1 MIPARKKNSEKRQA
15 GTRRTRKHSSWLS
28 QAKRRL
34 IVCVVASLF
43 FILGG
48 VIWHVFFP
56 PTVTFDESGLVRKSE
71 IIFEEPNPPVHELPR
86 PPAVETRL
94 PQIAIIID
102 DMGYHEKVG
111 EELLALP
118 LQLTFSFLPF
128 APFTGKQ
135 EIEAHASGH
144 TVLLHLPMQS
154 QKSEWDPGPGAL
166 FLGETEERQQEI
178 FEADL
183 AWVPHAV
190 GVNNHMGSLYTENE
204 QPMRSLLAMIKGRGL
219 FFVDSVTSPQTVGSQ
234 LALEMGVKTAR
245 RQIFLD
251 NIHTEEKI
259 RQQLEK
265 LVELAKKEG
274 KAIGICHPHPETLQ
288 ALTASVPLL
297 TAEVRLVG
305 VQELLQDKE

>member
-1 MIPARKKNSEKRQA
+1 
-15 GTRRTRKHSSWLS
+15 
-28 QAKRRL
+28 
-34 IVCVVASLF
+34 
-43 FILGG
+43 
-48 VIWHVFFP
+48 VFFC
-56 PTVTFDESGLVRKSE
+56 PTLIFDESGPVRKSE
-71 IIFEEPNPPVHELPR
+71 IIFEEPNPPVHELPL
-86 PPAVETRL
+86 PPAVETKL
-94 PQIAIIID
+94 PQVAIIID

-128 APFTGKQ
+128 APFTRKQ
-135 EIEAHASGH
+135 EIVAHQSGH

-251 NIHTEEKI
+251 NIHMEEKI
-259 RQQLEK
+259 RLQLEK

-288 ALTASVPLL
+288 TLATSVPLL
-297 TAEVRLVG
+297 TADVRLVG